1 MAVHT
6 LGAPSPASSSTV
18 QPAALRAAARPL
30 LQLVQRTR
38 SRTRCNHGTFMLG
51 GQLAAVYS
59 TRSAGQCYG
68 IRFELGTSTLSVDA
82 AMTASQARSM
92 ARALLAAAAAV
103 DRLQAGA
110 VQPDGLEALHCGI
123 SEVCEGAGSGAAV
136 QEGGAA

>member
-6 LGAPSPASSSTV
+6 LGAPSPASSSAV

-30 LQLVQRTR
+30 LQLVPQAT
-38 SRTRCNHGTFMLG
+38 SRKRCNHGTFMLG
-51 GQLAAVYS
+51 GQLAGVYS
-59 TRSAGQCYG
+59 ARSAGKCYG

-82 AMTASQARSM
+82 DMTAGQARSM

-110 VQPDGLEALHCGI
+110 VQLDDVEGLHCGI